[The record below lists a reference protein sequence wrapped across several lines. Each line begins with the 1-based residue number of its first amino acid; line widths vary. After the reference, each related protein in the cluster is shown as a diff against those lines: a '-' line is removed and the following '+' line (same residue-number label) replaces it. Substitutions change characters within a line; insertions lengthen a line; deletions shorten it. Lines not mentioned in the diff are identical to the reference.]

1 MLLLIVS
8 VSLLYAPTAESS
20 FTLLGSLVT
29 SLTLL
34 VLIWE
39 RLREFA
45 VRKLEFLNRRALSP
59 VLKITQSTFGFYYGQ
74 SETFHKTSKL
84 LRRRGRYLRIM
95 LYPKGIV
102 ASLERAAEAMES
114 YQKYEKEFADQFA
127 PNFLIRNLLIAL
139 DLLPRSNESIQEIE
153 KYKEMLSSLKQ
164 KGKAFLEVCQNL
176 EELLEGIRK
185 EIVDFFEA
193 NELEFVEETSLTAY
207 SRATY

>member
-1 MLLLIVS
+1 
-8 VSLLYAPTAESS
+8 
-20 FTLLGSLVT
+20 
-29 SLTLL
+29 
-34 VLIWE
+34 
-39 RLREFA
+39 
-45 VRKLEFLNRRALSP
+45 
-59 VLKITQSTFGFYYGQ
+59 
-74 SETFHKTSKL
+74 
-84 LRRRGRYLRIM
+84 M